1 MRLWDTAIREK
12 RIKVNVTLSYEQEL
26 AEESSE
32 LFCWE
37 FKERIH
43 QIIKVIN
50 RIFNSVYIKE
60 EWHQATLCWL

>member
-1 MRLWDTAIREK
+1 MRSWDTATREE
-12 RIKVNVTLSYEQEL
+12 RIKVNVTLFYEQEL

-43 QIIKVIN
+43 QIIKVIS
-50 RIFNSVYIKE
+50 RISDSVCIKE
-60 EWHQATLCWL
+60 EWH